1 MAARDAGGGM
11 SNARRRRERRLR
23 SWWRH
28 EAQSV
33 AAALTAARHH
43 SAGSWEE
50 VVTRREERQEG
61 EVLEEYD
68 GLRTQTTPLPGTRP
82 APLLVV
88 VGSQGAWPG
97 APRQPGCVVPSAV
110 PPALA
115 APAAETVDAAA
126 LSFLLTQSL
135 AAQQQ
140 EKEDK
145 ELEAD
150 LGRQEKR
157 LMDLVEEERRQGPR
171 QFSRIEKA
179 IFHWFLLKRKG
190 EKRRKRKK
198 RRKRRLP
205 RSPRPLLRGRV
216 RRRQRQWPSRYA
228 GFPGDVSPRAVFLR
242 SRQAQMRCIMAGLDQ
257 NDSYVMAGFT
267 GYDAPR
273 AVFLSVA
280 ISQVQFLKRLSCPL
294 CATTTALV
302 QTRSSLASS
311 QVQLLDMVFM
321 PVVCNDIC
329 PGPRLAESGRFL
341 RCSSWR
347 RLLCPLCATTYA
359 RFRRTVY
366 VAIPQVP
373 LLDSVVVPVVCN
385 DICPGQTRSNRGDA
399 AGAVPRQGCGHACRC
414 AATGAGIDV
423 QKTAEFAA
431 VAAHLHGRSHPVVA
445 QSLSPWLFCSGDLRV
460 SPVAVR
466 MAVVMFLF
474 WFHSCCREGDS
485 RAPTVQLL
493 RTSPDVVNIPV
504 VTPRLILWFR

>member
-1 MAARDAGGGM
+1 MAARDAGGGI

-43 SAGSWEE
+43 SAGPREE

-68 GLRTQTTPLPGTRP
+68 GLRAQTTPLPGTRP
-82 APLLVV
+82 APLPVV
-88 VGSQGAWPG
+88 AGSQGAWPG
-97 APRQPGCVVPSAV
+97 APRQPGSVVPSVV

-179 IFHWFLLKRKG
+179 IFHWFLLKRKE

-216 RRRQRQWPSRYA
+216 RRQRQWHSRYA

-242 SRQAQMRCIMAGLDQ
+242 SRQAQMLCIMAGLDQ
-257 NDSYVMAGFT
+257 KDSYVMAGFT

-280 ISQVQFLKRLSCPL
+280 ISQVQFLKGCRARCVQRQMPWSRLAVPWRVHRCSSWTRLSCPL
-294 CATTTALV
+294 CATTYALV
-302 QTRSSLASS
+302 QTRS
-311 QVQLLDMVFM
+311 
-321 PVVCNDIC
+321 
-329 PGPRLAESGRFL
+329 
-341 RCSSWR
+341 
-347 RLLCPLCATTYA
+347 
-359 RFRRTVY
+359 
-366 VAIPQVP
+366 
-373 LLDSVVVPVVCN
+373 
-385 DICPGQTRSNRGDA
+385 NRG
-399 AGAVPRQGCGHACRC
+399 G
-414 AATGAGIDV
+414 
-423 QKTAEFAA
+423 AA
-431 VAAHLHGRSHPVVA
+431 VAVPLQGRQHPRRCAETASHGLTFQRP
-445 QSLSPWLFCSGDLRV
+445 LR
-460 SPVAVR
+460 
-466 MAVVMFLF
+466 F
-474 WFHSCCREGDS
+474 SCCSTLTRWLMLVVQVWQ
-485 RAPTVQLL
+485 APWCSL
-493 RTSPDVVNIPV
+493 
-504 VTPRLILWFR
+504 